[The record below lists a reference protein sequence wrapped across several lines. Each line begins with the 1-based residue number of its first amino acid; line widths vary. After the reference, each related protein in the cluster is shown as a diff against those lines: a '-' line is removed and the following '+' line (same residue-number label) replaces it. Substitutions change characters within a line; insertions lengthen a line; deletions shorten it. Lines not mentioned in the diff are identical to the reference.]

1 MRMSKSYSLTSHSYI
16 PTKVEILTHFF
27 EKISKKF
34 ACSLF
39 WGVNYKYTKNIPDFQ
54 IFLQDNYFLLS
65 MLSIIPYSRASE
77 DVIQ

>member
-1 MRMSKSYSLTSHSYI
+1 MRMSKSYSLTSHLFLL
-16 PTKVEILTHFF
+16 PKVEILTHFF
-27 EKISKKF
+27 EKKSKKF

-54 IFLQDNYFLLS
+54 IFLHDNYFLLS

>member
-16 PTKVEILTHFF
+16 PTKGEILTHFF
-27 EKISKKF
+27 KKISKKF
-34 ACSLF
+34 ARSLF
-39 WGVNYKYTKNIPDFQ
+39 WGVDNKYTKHIPDFQ
-54 IFLQDNYFLLS
+54 IIRLGNYFLLS